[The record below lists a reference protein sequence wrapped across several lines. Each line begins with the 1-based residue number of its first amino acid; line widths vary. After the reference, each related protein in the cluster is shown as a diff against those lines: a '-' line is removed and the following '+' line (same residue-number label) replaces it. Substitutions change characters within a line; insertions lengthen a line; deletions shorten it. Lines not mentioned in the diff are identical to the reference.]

1 MGEYTI
7 IIVVSALGFFA
18 LAATLLIPVYRFL
31 KREERL
37 AEELDDVLK
46 AELHRRNARSASTRS
61 RNGTSG
67 GADTGNP
74 EDDGGILRPR

>member
-7 IIVVSALGFFA
+7 IIIVSTVGFFA
-18 LAATLLIPVYRFL
+18 LAAALLVPVYRFL

-46 AELHRRNARSASTRS
+46 AELHRRSARSASARS
-61 RNGTSG
+61 RNGTAG
-67 GADTGNP
+67 EGDDGQD
-74 EDDGGILRPR
+74 DDGGILRPQ